1 MVHQQRNMA
10 FNVMTNINLTTSI
23 FIVIFRQSRLGCV
36 LAEAVALWFIWDASV
51 SRLVLVFALL
61 ASWFNW
67 VFGLVWMA
75 ELV

>member
-36 LAEAVALWFIWDASV
+36 LAEAVALWFIWGCHDYV
-51 SRLVLVFALL
+51 SSSGL
-61 ASWFNW
+61 WFIW
-67 VFGLVWMA
+67 VA
-75 ELV
+75 